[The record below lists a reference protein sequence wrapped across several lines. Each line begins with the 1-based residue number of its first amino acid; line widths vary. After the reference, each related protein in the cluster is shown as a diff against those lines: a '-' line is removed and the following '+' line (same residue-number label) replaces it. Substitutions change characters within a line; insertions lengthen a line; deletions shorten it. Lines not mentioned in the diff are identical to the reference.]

1 MKERDNIEENLSP
14 SSNEIGLDTGRT
26 ETTKSRTDKRKRR
39 TPQGVSPVDP
49 QPTGKEF
56 KISKHG
62 ADMMTRPPRKKQ
74 EEMLSRVSLPDEGS
88 CVPRTIE
95 ERTQIFAQ
103 LIARSIGLNQFE
115 KLEDCPDRIGFNLT
129 NKAQRAVLFSVLQLL
144 TRTNYQGDL
153 QIPNSVGVKTA
164 FQDEQ
169 KRNNPDRISQALTN
183 GFETTI
189 GKNHIGGALQNIP
202 STPVLRMTQRDL
214 VIMSGYDPDIN
225 GDVYQIAEAVLD
237 LATKQ
242 NFLMWTRIK
251 RDNKG
256 TPIRNPKTKKL
267 EFELVSTFSPVL
279 WVNFVSDPVSKRL
292 QYYEISPSPVFLDE
306 VSAQYG
312 GGKNGYFLLIPEE
325 ANREIET
332 TYRKM
337 FKYRPRIAIKIQT
350 FCFWLRVRVQELQGK
365 VNNPFSRSE
374 LDPVIRIRYED
385 LCRELD
391 MNESAIKK
399 HRKTTIQNVS
409 DGIRVSKEIGYITDG
424 YLDEET
430 DTYILTLNFDFYP
443 PFRKKESEGIEAPEE
458 QELLPP
464 DSTDM

>member
-1 MKERDNIEENLSP
+1 MKETENIDKGFLPDEQNIQ
-14 SSNEIGLDTGRT
+14 SSGRKSSTRTGT
-26 ETTKSRTDKRKRR
+26 EKRKRR

-49 QPTGKEF
+49 QPTGKEV

-95 ERTQIFAQ
+95 ERIQIFAQ
-103 LIARSIGLNQFE
+103 LIARSIGLNQYE
-115 KLEDCPDRIGFNLT
+115 RLEDCPNRIGFNLT
-129 NKAQRAVLFSVLQLL
+129 SKAQSSVLFSVLQLL

-164 FQDEQ
+164 FQDEER
-169 KRNNPDRISQALTN
+169 RNNPERISQALTK
-183 GFETTI
+183 GFETAI
-189 GKNHIGGALQNIP
+189 GKNQIGGAMANIP
-202 STPVLRMTQRDL
+202 STPVLRITQRDL
-214 VIMSGYDPDIN
+214 VIMSGYDPDVN
-225 GDVYQIAEAVLD
+225 GDVYQVAQAVLD

-256 TPIRNPKTKKL
+256 NPIKNPKTKKL

-279 WVNFVSDPVSKRL
+279 WVNFVSDPISKKL

-374 LDPVIRIRYED
+374 LDPVLRIRYED

-391 MNESAIKK
+391 MSESSMKTQ
-399 HRKTTIQNVS
+399 RKMTIQNIA
-409 DGIRVSKEIGYITDG
+409 DGINVSKEIGYITDG
-424 YLDEET
+424 YLEEET
-430 DTYILTLNFDFYP
+430 DTYVLTLNFDFYP
-443 PFRKKESEGIEAPEE
+443 PFRKKETREIEEPED
-458 QELLPP
+458 Q
-464 DSTDM
+464 